1 MPPPYLTYHLH
12 SLVVLRRA
20 AHFSRVL
27 ALPSSPNTPSP
38 SPFVYSRPPYTLL
51 TRPCSALLT
60 QHTIALPIRL
70 RSPASPA
77 PHTQL
82 VNMPDRDFFG
92 RLNPAVVVKR
102 RRRLQRFCNQLTLL
116 LTPSE
121 GRSKLQERLASFF
134 ELGTH
139 IPLNA
144 LLPPSS
150 SPGGTAGISRTP
162 GRTATL
168 STRSPRRRKMSV
180 GSPARS
186 SPRRRSNRKRPT
198 PKRSGPR
205 RVGGCGGGGG
215 VLEETKRQLDG
226 EAQVCGPSPGSRDA
240 AYVTFSVFSVSISPT
255 SS

>member
-1 MPPPYLTYHLH
+1 
-12 SLVVLRRA
+12 
-20 AHFSRVL
+20 
-27 ALPSSPNTPSP
+27 
-38 SPFVYSRPPYTLL
+38 
-51 TRPCSALLT
+51 
-60 QHTIALPIRL
+60 
-70 RSPASPA
+70 
-77 PHTQL
+77 
-82 VNMPDRDFFG
+82 MPDRDFFG
-92 RLNPAVVVKR
+92 RLNPTVVVKR

-121 GRSKLQERLASFF
+121 GRSKLQERLATFF

-150 SPGGTAGISRTP
+150 SPGGTAGTAGFGTARTSRTP

-168 STRSPRRRKMSV
+168 STRSPRRRKMSA
-180 GSPARS
+180 GSLARS
-186 SPRRRSNRKRPT
+186 SPRCRSNRKCLT

-205 RVGGCGGGGG
+205 RVGAGVGGG

-240 AYVTFSVFSVSISPT
+240 AYVTYLSLPSVSQISVYFCRKVHT
-255 SS
+255 TRVSF